1 MGDESAAHRLMSSS
15 IREPQL
21 GKLPSAL
28 RLMAKKKD
36 SISKS
41 QFIRDMLASN
51 PQADFASVKAKG
63 EEQGLKIAGSLYYM
77 VKSKAGKARRKAKR
91 EKAVAASGTMNAR
104 SPVDV
109 VRRVKELAN
118 DVGGLKNLMQL
129 VSLLSE

>member
-1 MGDESAAHRLMSSS
+1 MGA
-15 IREPQL
+15 
-21 GKLPSAL
+21 
-28 RLMAKKKD
+28 LMAKKND
-36 SISKS
+36 SVNKS
-41 QFIRDMLASN
+41 QFIRDVLASN

-77 VKSKAGKARRKAKR
+77 VKSKAGKARRRAKR

-104 SPVDV
+104 SPVEV
-109 VRRVKELAN
+109 VRRVKELAS